1 MTDKKQTYEKFS
13 LHLLISGYMML
24 SMIGTKIRIKMGLTV
39 WWRNSEVT
47 LLKLILNVQHGKVM
61 INTRAL
67 PAFAQAGL
75 WELPVEETDRQK
87 LIQKTCLF
95 VVLRCELTR
104 KSGWWEFWNQTLTKL
119 PSMTVAW
126 RVHREPCKEAQLRFS
141 LLITAT
147 NSQSRAES
155 GLLPAGRTEP
165 RTWAV
170 GCRGTAP

>member
-13 LHLLISGYMML
+13 LHLLISGYIML

-47 LLKLILNVQHGKVM
+47 LLKLILNVQHDKVM

-87 LIQKTCLF
+87 LIQKRVCLLF
-95 VVLRCELTR
+95 WDVSSRGKAIGKNSEIKLLQSCHPWR
-104 KSGWWEFWNQTLTKL
+104 SPGWSIGSPAIEVQ
-119 PSMTVAW
+119 
-126 RVHREPCKEAQLRFS
+126 RFS